1 MLLEAV
7 PAAADGWVSA
17 AFASPGFPSGK
28 VPSQVG
34 ILDSHI
40 EEFAEIG
47 YSAALTRTHA
57 HLPHIWQLT
66 HPITSQGPTTATFA
80 RLLAQRQPPRSTADF
95 QSIASDFSRICRG
108 HLAADSLDR
117 YVSATPPTSWA
128 G

>member
-28 VPSQVG
+28 VPSQAG
-34 ILDSHI
+34 ILDIHI

-57 HLPHIWQLT
+57 HLPHMAT
-66 HPITSQGPTTATFA
+66 HPRDHLTGTDHRDVRAAARTAPA
-80 RLLAQRQPPRSTADF
+80 AALDGRLSVDCFGFLEDMPRP
-95 QSIASDFSRICRG
+95 SRR
-108 HLAADSLDR
+108 
-117 YVSATPPTSWA
+117 
-128 G
+128 